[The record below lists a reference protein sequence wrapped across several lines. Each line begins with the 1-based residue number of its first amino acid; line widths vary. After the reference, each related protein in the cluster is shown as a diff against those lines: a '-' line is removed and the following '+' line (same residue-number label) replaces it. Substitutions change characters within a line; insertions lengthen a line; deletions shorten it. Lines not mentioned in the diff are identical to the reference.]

1 MSPLLNSNSA
11 TDIALDSWPD
21 FEFYP
26 GPSPALD
33 ATMMRA
39 VDPSTVQ
46 LNPLQAS
53 ILDAIL
59 ELCVKDPAAL
69 NMRLTSAKDALAL
82 LNRVENLRYPAR

>member
-1 MSPLLNSNSA
+1 
-11 TDIALDSWPD
+11 
-21 FEFYP
+21 
-26 GPSPALD
+26 
-33 ATMMRA
+33 MMRA

-82 LNRVENLRYPAR
+82 LNRVKNLRYPAR